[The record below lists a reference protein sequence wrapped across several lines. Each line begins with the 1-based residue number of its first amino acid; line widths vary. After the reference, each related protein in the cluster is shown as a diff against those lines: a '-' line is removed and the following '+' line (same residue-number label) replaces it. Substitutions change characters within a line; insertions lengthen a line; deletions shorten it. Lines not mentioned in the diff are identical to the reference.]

1 MVAGDFN
8 LDGWPDLA
16 VANYDTASGSTDSV
30 SVLLNNGNGTFATAQ
45 NYKVD
50 TGTTGV
56 AVGDFNGDGIPDL
69 VVVSATSKRLTVLRG
84 NGNGTFTAGTQHF
97 SAGSAP
103 VRPAVAECN
112 GDGQIDVAVVNMSSN
127 NVSVLLGNGN
137 LTFRSPV
144 KYPVGTAPYAD
155 R

>member
-1 MVAGDFN
+1 MVHLCSRPVRSQSTQRN
-8 LDGWPDLA
+8 LQNTKACGVVFHHRGEGAQP
-16 VANYDTASGSTDSV
+16 GFP
-30 SVLLNNGNGTFATAQ
+30 GRERAQ

-50 TGTTGV
+50 TGTTAV

-103 VRPAVAECN
+103 VRLAVADFN
-112 GDGQIDVAVVNMSSN
+112 GDGKIDVAVVNKSSN

-137 LTFRSPV
+137 L
-144 KYPVGTAPYAD
+144 
-155 R
+155 